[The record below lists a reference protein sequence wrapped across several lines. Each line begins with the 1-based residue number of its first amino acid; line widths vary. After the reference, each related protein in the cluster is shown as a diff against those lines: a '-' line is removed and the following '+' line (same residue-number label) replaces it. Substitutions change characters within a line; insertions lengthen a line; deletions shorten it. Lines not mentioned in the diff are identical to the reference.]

1 MEEEPLKCL
10 EFFAG
15 IGGFH
20 YALKDGGLRCRV
32 LAAFDINPVTN
43 TIYQANFPDTK
54 VYQKNIQVLILAII
68 KGVRLDLRDR
78 RCDGLLNLCHEL
90 RNMRGPPSFV
100 MVENVCGFETS
111 MACDVLRKALS
122 ETGYVFEVNF
132 SPKQSQLQEFILTPL
147 QLGIPNSRP
156 RYYLLAKLGGSV
168 INSCD
173 GLKLEFPEVLGLRG
187 SPLRSIGEFVSL
199 ENDANENLKI
209 NLSSIIQHASALSYV
224 ARPSKRSAC
233 FTKSYSLFLKGCGSV
248 FVTTPELQVE
258 HPKEEL
264 LKLLVLFVSDSKQ
277 TSLSEP
283 FGLRFFSWREVAN
296 LLGFPSDFHK
306 PERITD
312 KQMYR
317 ALGNSVSIFAVAAL
331 LKYLL
336 ECKGPYR

>member
-1 MEEEPLKCL
+1 MAHFYA
-10 EFFAG
+10 FF
-15 IGGFH
+15 FLSL
-20 YALKDGGLRCRV
+20 ALYQSSL
-32 LAAFDINPVTN
+32 PVDSS
-43 TIYQANFPDTK
+43 IF
-54 VYQKNIQVLILAII
+54 
-68 KGVRLDLRDR
+68 
-78 RCDGLLNLCHEL
+78 
-90 RNMRGPPSFV
+90 F
-100 MVENVCGFETS
+100 F
-111 MACDVLRKALS
+111 
-122 ETGYVFEVNF
+122 F
-132 SPKQSQLQEFILTPL
+132 S
-147 QLGIPNSRP
+147 
-156 RYYLLAKLGGSV
+156 
-168 INSCD
+168 
-173 GLKLEFPEVLGLRG
+173 
-187 SPLRSIGEFVSL
+187 GEFVSL

-248 FVTTPELQVE
+248 FVTTPELQVLHCHWNTNLKCSHEFATFDPFIQVE

-336 ECKGPYR
+336 ECKGPYRWFWWRLYFCFQNALLFTCFSQHNHLRLGKAGK